1 MIKKAILLFLFL
13 GIGASA
19 VASHKIRVRL
29 YSDKVLNSCQVST
42 QKGDFWL
49 VALNKDRQVIDTI
62 LDIYPEQATRLL
74 QFSNFQNKIS
84 VSLSG
89 EKLGVYNGLQ
99 LVSKDTLA
107 QWIVNVKG
115 LERIYTGGLEF
126 WPFGSQIH
134 LINEVHIEEYVAG
147 VVESEGGHNTEPE
160 YFAAQAVLART
171 WVMKNLNKHIEEGY
185 NVKDDQSSQAYYSM
199 AYLQNKDAILKAV
212 KKTRDSVL
220 VDEKYDLILSAFHSN
235 SGGQTANSED
245 AWSRSVPYLK
255 SKTDS
260 FSMAGERV
268 YWTVNLP
275 KNKVHEFV
283 ARFFGASEADPIFQK
298 TIADFKQNSRKSA
311 FVYNGREMPLKHW
324 RTQFGLRSS
333 FFSIEAIEN
342 EYILHGR
349 GFGHGVGL
357 SQEGAMEMARRGFTY
372 KEILEF
378 YYQGVVLVNK
388 SQVN

>member
-1 MIKKAILLFLFL
+1 MIKKTTLLILFVVL
-13 GIGASA
+13 GSSVI
-19 VASHKIRVRL
+19 ASHKIRVRL
-29 YSDKVLNSCQVST
+29 YSDKVITSSQVST

-49 VALNKDRQVIDTI
+49 LALNENREVIDTI
-62 LDIYPEQATRLL
+62 LDVYPEQTTRLL
-74 QFSNFQNKIS
+74 QFKNIENKVS

-89 EKLGVYNGLQ
+89 DKLGVYYGLQ

-107 QWIVNVKG
+107 QWIVNAKSI
-115 LERIYTGGLEF
+115 ERIYTGGLEF
-126 WPFGSQIH
+126 WPFGNQLH

-147 VVESEGGHNTEPE
+147 VVESEGGHNTEPA

-171 WVMKNLNKHIEEGY
+171 WALKNYTKHIDEGY

-199 AYLQNKDAILKAV
+199 AYLQNKDAIIQAV
-212 KKTRDSVL
+212 KKTKDSVL
-220 VDEKYDLILSAFHSN
+220 VDDKYELILSAFHSN

-255 SKTDS
+255 SRTDS

-275 KNKVHEFV
+275 KSKVHEFV
-283 ARFFGASEADPIFQK
+283 ARYFGTSEADPLFQK
-298 TIADFKQNSRKSA
+298 SIADFKQPSRKSS

-333 FFSIEAIEN
+333 FFSIESIEN

-378 YYQGVVLVNK
+378 YYQGVNLVNK